1 VGNGLTDLLADVA
14 EAANATLRSLINNI
28 SISSGPQVVINDDM
42 LAPEENGEDMYPWK
56 RWHTKNDPMTS
67 GGKQPISFFMPAS
80 NAQTLIDVYKQLVE
94 IADDVSA
101 IPKYVGGQ
109 AGGGA
114 GRTASG
120 LAMLMGNASKIL
132 QTVSANIDRD
142 VIEGS
147 MMQLQDLILLTDT
160 SGLLT
165 GEEKLTVQGVNVA
178 IQRETLRQR
187 QIEFL
192 TATNNPTDLKIM
204 GTRGRA
210 TVLRSVSTTIG
221 MPGEEIVPP
230 EDQIEKMQQQEQQ
243 QAASGQGAIDAAV
256 NKAVD
261 QGVAAGVKRIVT
273 ELTAGKLAM
282 QEHMPEG
289 PSTHIGTPGGPQ
301 QPQTNN
307 PSMDLGRE
315 QQQSSPHP
323 GGSMAH
329 GAAQAQGSQPTP
341 LSNSMGPQTH
351 LMGSGQPAPGG
362 KVTGGVG

>member
-1 VGNGLTDLLADVA
+1 VD
-14 EAANATLRSLINNI
+14 
-28 SISSGPQVVINDDM
+28 
-42 LAPEENGEDMYPWK
+42 
-56 RWHTKNDPMTS
+56 
-67 GGKQPISFFMPAS
+67 
-80 NAQTLIDVYKQLVE
+80 

-109 AGGGA
+109 SGSGA

-147 MMQLQDLILLTDT
+147 LLQLQDLLLLTDKT
-160 SGLLT
+160 GLLS
-165 GEEKLTVQGVNVA
+165 GDEKLTVQGVSVA

-204 GTRGRA
+204 GVKGRA

-221 MPGEEIVPP
+221 MPGEEIVPS
-230 EDQIEKMQQQEQQ
+230 EDEIEKMMKEEKKQQEKG
-243 QAASGQGAIDAAV
+243 SIDAAV
-256 NKAVD
+256 QKAVTV
-261 QGVAAGVKRIVT
+261 GVESGVKKITSQLT
-273 ELTAGKLAM
+273 EGALAARAQMPDGYPDRPGM
-282 QEHMPEG
+282 QQQN
-289 PSTHIGTPGGPQ
+289 PGGEN
-301 QPQTNN
+301 QTNN
-307 PSMDLGRE
+307 PEMDLGN

-323 GGSMAH
+323 SGSMAH
-329 GAAQAQGSQPTP
+329 GAAQAQGSKPSA

-351 LMGSGQPAPGG
+351 LTGSQPG
-362 KVTGGVG
+362 KGAKPVSGGVG